1 LRAQTRVST
10 IFNGIFSLFIIASHM
25 NETVIVVRHP
35 YGGQPFFTFLL
46 IVFCF
51 VLLYR
56 ECESE
61 IWAGSPEKDPVF
73 DPAQFQQG
81 RRVNLKAVADY
92 HAPGKGDWEVV
103 CYEQSNPRVRFI
115 VHLDTANPPVRDQV
129 MYLSGV
135 VYIAQDGKVHLYN
148 VQEIAPNERLTEA
161 GGRLQRHNTGS

>member
-1 LRAQTRVST
+1 
-10 IFNGIFSLFIIASHM
+10 M
-25 NETVIVVRHP
+25 NETVIVVRNP
-35 YGGQPFFTFLL
+35 YDGPPSLFNFLL
-46 IVFCF
+46 MVLCF
-51 VLLYR
+51 VLLYQK
-56 ECESE
+56 CESE
-61 IWAGSPEKDPVF
+61 VQPVPPEKDPVF

-115 VHLDTANPPVRDQV
+115 VHFDTANPPERDQV

-148 VQEIAPNERLTEA
+148 VREIDPNERLTDA
-161 GGRLQRHNTGS
+161 GRRLQRHSIGF